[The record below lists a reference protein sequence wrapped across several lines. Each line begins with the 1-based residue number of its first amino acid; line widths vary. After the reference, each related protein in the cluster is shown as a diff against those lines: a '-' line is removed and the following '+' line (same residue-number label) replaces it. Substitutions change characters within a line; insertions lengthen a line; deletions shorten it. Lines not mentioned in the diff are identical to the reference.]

1 MEFWLKQGTVQIQ
14 LPVPPPEFEMKSGND
29 HQKVNV
35 YQTGDMLLWGNTTL
49 DTITFQSFFPSKI
62 SNRTYQCPYSEPWTI
77 IAMINKWRV
86 SGKPVSVLITGTG
99 INMECLIDAFEY
111 GANKGLDINFSLT
124 FTEYRRVAAPDIG
137 LDTGTDETNRPT
149 PPVVPPTE
157 GRKHTVKSGE
167 SLWSISKKYYD
178 TSSKWRT
185 IWDANKPMRSGNAN
199 LIYPGEVVKIP

>member
-1 MEFWLKQGTVQIQ
+1 MEFWLKHGTEQLQ
-14 LPVPPPEFEMKSGND
+14 LPVPPPEFEVKSGND

-35 YQTGDMLLWGNTTL
+35 YETGDMLVFGNKTL

-99 INMECLIDAFEY
+99 INMECLIDTFEY

-124 FTEYRRVAAPDIG
+124 FTEYRKAKPNDIPSIG
-137 LDTGTDETNRPT
+137 GGSDTNRPT
-149 PPVVPPTE
+149 PPVVPPSE
-157 GRKHTVKSGE
+157 GRTHTVGANE
-167 SLWSISKKYYD
+167 TLWSIAKKYYND
-178 TSSKWRT
+178 GSKWT
-185 IWDANKPMRSGNAN
+185 KIWEANKPMRSGNAN
-199 LIYPGEVVKIP
+199 LIYKGEVVKIP